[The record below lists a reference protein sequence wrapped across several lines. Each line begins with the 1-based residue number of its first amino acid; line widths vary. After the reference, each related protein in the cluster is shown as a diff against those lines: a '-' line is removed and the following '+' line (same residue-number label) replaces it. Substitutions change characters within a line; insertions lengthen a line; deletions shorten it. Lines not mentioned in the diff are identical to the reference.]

1 MLKNAAVLI
10 IASHKASVTLLVSPY
25 AKKRG
30 VSKRIQARGG
40 GLTLQ
45 RWKGHSTAYK
55 FPLAANWNQHLVKYV
70 RARAQASQTI
80 AMTRLNRT
88 NHSKTR
94 TNALNDPSR
103 SIFLSFFSQGLKRVT
118 VSCFKN
124 QHRAYLLFTTGTI
137 KLLSSQGRKER
148 ENLLCP
154 KAALLPATVS
164 LFHKTK
170 ISIWKKA

>member
-40 GLTLQ
+40 GWPYRGERDTPLHTSFLWQ
-45 RWKGHSTAYK
+45 RIE
-55 FPLAANWNQHLVKYV
+55 NQHLVKYV

-88 NHSKTR
+88 THSKTR